1 MYCYNGR
8 DRKII
13 SVRVDPKKYDK
24 IIKYIQE
31 DNKNKWGGMLSFG
44 YLVDK
49 MMTEFI
55 KDNNL

>member
-24 IIKYIQE
+24 IIKHIQE
-31 DNKNKWGGMLSFG
+31 DNKKKWGGMLSFG